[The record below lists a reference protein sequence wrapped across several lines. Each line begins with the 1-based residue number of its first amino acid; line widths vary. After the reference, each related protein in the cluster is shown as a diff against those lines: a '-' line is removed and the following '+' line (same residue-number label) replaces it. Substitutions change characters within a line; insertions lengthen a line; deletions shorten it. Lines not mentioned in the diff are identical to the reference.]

1 MEDYHDSSSSLGAN
15 VEQEKKRPSDI
26 KSLLDTIQTLE
37 NRLKRREEDLCEV
50 SREKCALEVEV
61 EYLKKQNTILSTE
74 KAGLERDIDGLKGQK
89 DLWKDERVTLKG
101 ENKWLCISNRRLGEQ
116 NRTNEKEIKVLK
128 RKIYC
133 LQKSLVQNEKD
144 LREKHGA
151 ELDRLLQQQNAVLQ
165 EQGDLHR
172 SAMADSQAVHEM
184 AVHQLQEWQRTER
197 DMLRHTITQLV
208 EMNTTANEML
218 LSIATERS
226 DGQHAIEFSG
236 NGRDESAA
244 KAILPGPAFD
254 NA

>member
-1 MEDYHDSSSSLGAN
+1 MEDFQGRSSSSGAN
-15 VEQEKKRPSDI
+15 AEREQKLPSEI
-26 KSLLDTIQTLE
+26 KSLLDAIQTLE

-61 EYLKKQNTILSTE
+61 EYLTKQNTILSAE
-74 KAGLERDIDGLKGQK
+74 KTGLEGDIDSLKGQK

-116 NRTNEKEIKVLK
+116 NRANEKEIKVLK

-133 LQKSLVQNEKD
+133 LQVSLVQTRTH

-151 ELDRLLQQQNAVLQ
+151 ELDRFLQQQNAVLQ

-208 EMNTTANEML
+208 EMNTTDNEV
-218 LSIATERS
+218 LSIANERS
-226 DGQHAIEFSG
+226 EGQLAIEFSG
-236 NGRDESAA
+236 NERDESAA